1 MSNSKYQEA
10 LDRVKEVYIYIFVMS
25 SISKKQQLK

>member
-10 LDRVKEVYIYIFVMS
+10 LDRVKEIYIFVMS
-25 SISKKQQLK
+25 SISKNQQLK